1 MVHIDRYSLSTYQV
15 LVLVIYCY
23 IYIAIFLAPNSK
35 PYFKNIEYAQKAASI
50 LGCKV
55 EEIARIVFA
64 TPLLSSRNSM
74 RRSSRSGSI
83 LSRSNST
90 TSQTS
95 IHRLKSSD
103 EKLLRNVEEEE
114 TKSNDTTPSSAASKI
129 RSTDPSMSSQILVD
143 NVYEVCVHALEGLL
157 TGLYVEAFTAVL
169 RLVNRTLQTT
179 SRIATT
185 MSVLDGPGFQNK
197 TIIGLPGS
205 YEDLT
210 KNYCREKTQWFMHHC
225 SFTANMDRYNRVSFT
240 FRICCKLFF
249 SLDLWQKVY

>member
-1 MVHIDRYSLSTYQV
+1 
-15 LVLVIYCY
+15 
-23 IYIAIFLAPNSK
+23 
-35 PYFKNIEYAQKAASI
+35 
-50 LGCKV
+50 
-55 EEIARIVFA
+55 
-64 TPLLSSRNSM
+64 M
-74 RRSSRSGSI
+74 RRSSRSGSM
-83 LSRSNST
+83 LSRSSST

-103 EKLLRNVEEEE
+103 EKLLKNVEEEE
-114 TKSNDTTPSSAASKI
+114 AKSNDTTPSAASKV

-169 RLVNRTLQTT
+169 RLVNRALQTAG
-179 SRIATT
+179 RVATT

-197 TIIGLPGS
+197 TIVGLPGS

-225 SFTANMDRYNRVSFT
+225 SFTANLDRYNRVSS
-240 FRICCKLFF
+240 I
-249 SLDLWQKVY
+249 